1 MALLFKN
8 KGKIL
13 DRDFI
18 LKTLHK
24 LEWDGYNRSVDVLVG
39 RLRQKIKDNKKNL
52 FIKSAW
58 GRGYGIE

>member
-1 MALLFKN
+1 M
-8 KGKIL
+8 I
-13 DRDFI
+13 
-18 LKTLHK
+18 
-24 LEWDGYNRSVDVLVG
+24 VVG